1 MEEIKTGVSYLWTE
15 KGRRGLGIF
24 IDNQLPKDST
34 FGGSY
39 IELNIVLVFIAISF
53 TWVRK
58 WVIKKKSL

>member
-1 MEEIKTGVSYLWTE
+1 MEEIKTGVSYSWTE

-58 WVIKKKSL
+58 